1 MITDTTEQALA
12 FQISTFSRMSPQQ
25 RWKATFDLNNLSQ
38 KLVKAGITERHPE
51 YTDAQLQLAFIRTRL
66 SEELFLKVY
75 PEADKIVP

>member
-38 KLVKAGITERHPE
+38 KLVKAGIVKRHPD
-51 YTDAQLQLAFIRTRL
+51 YDQQQINLAFIRTRL
-66 SEELFLKVY
+66 SEELFLKLH
-75 PEADKIVP
+75 PEAKAVLP